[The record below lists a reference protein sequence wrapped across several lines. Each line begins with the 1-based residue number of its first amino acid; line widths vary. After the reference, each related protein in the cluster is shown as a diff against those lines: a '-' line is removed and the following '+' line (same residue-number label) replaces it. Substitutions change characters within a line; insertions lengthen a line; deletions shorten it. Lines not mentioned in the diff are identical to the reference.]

1 MIGQLIRNMLM
12 IYGNY
17 SFIILPITVGALGY
31 VPKCIFKNIQNFGF
45 TKNETK
51 KLIKKLRRFQLKHCY
66 SSLTSHF
73 QVLTMRFFNE

>member
-1 MIGQLIRNMLM
+1 M

-51 KLIKKLRRFQLKHCY
+51 KLIKKLREVSVKALLFVIDESF
-66 SSLTSHF
+66 SSF
-73 QVLTMRFFNE
+73 DNEIF

>member
-1 MIGQLIRNMLM
+1 M

-31 VPKCIFKNIQNFGF
+31 VPKCKFKNIQNFGF

-51 KLIKKLRRFQLKHCY
+51 KLIKKLREVSVKALLFVIDESF
-66 SSLTSHF
+66 SSF
-73 QVLTMRFFNE
+73 DNEIF

>member
-1 MIGQLIRNMLM
+1 MLM

-51 KLIKKLRRFQLKHCY
+51 KLIKKLREVSVKALLFVIDESF
-66 SSLTSHF
+66 SSF
-73 QVLTMRFFNE
+73 DNEIF

>member
-17 SFIILPITVGALGY
+17 SFIILPITVGALEY
-31 VPKCIFKNIQNFGF
+31 VPKRIFKNIQNFGF

-51 KLIKKLRRFQLKHCY
+51 KLIKKLREVSVKALLFVIDESF
-66 SSLTSHF
+66 SSF
-73 QVLTMRFFNE
+73 DNEIF